1 MNHLERIRTKDL
13 DFRLLFNRYKN
24 LALNMFEWEGLPNDL
39 KSRHI
44 EKYLFEYG
52 RAIMY
57 KHDGGFII
65 LGATSDGNL
74 NIMEEPL
81 GYIANGYGYTEHR
94 DLKKSCVC
102 WNNDIA
108 EPTFNYVYQYAEDMC
123 EVKRSINANIKQ
135 QKFPYLITTNKN
147 NELSMKKLYE
157 KIQNGEPVIYGSK
170 EIDLNTIQVM
180 QTNTPYV
187 VDKLNQYRYELER
200 EILTFFGL
208 NNNFEKKE
216 RLLTDEVN
224 SNNDYVSSNI
234 DLMLKT
240 REEFCI
246 EVNNMFG
253 LNISVCKKY
262 DLQINNGG
270 DEEWQDT
277 QLNLEK

>member
-1 MNHLERIRTKDL
+1 MNQLEILNTKDL

-24 LALNMFEWEGLPNDL
+24 LALNMFEWEGLPNNL

-52 RAIMY
+52 RAIIY

-94 DLKKSCVC
+94 DLKNSCVC
-102 WNNDIA
+102 WNNDLG
-108 EPTFNYVYQYAEDMC
+108 EPSFHYVYQYAKDMN

-216 RLLTDEVN
+216 RLLTDEIN
-224 SNNDYVSSNI
+224 SNNDYISSNI

-240 REEFCI
+240 REEFCK
-246 EVNNMFG
+246 EVNEMFG
-253 LNISVCKKY
+253 LNISVYKKY
-262 DLQINNGG
+262 DLQI
-270 DEEWQDT
+270 EEGSGKDWQNT
-277 QLNLEK
+277 QLNSER